1 MADVPCT
8 ARLFLDF
15 DGEPEAARVAHSLE
29 PDNEGFVATTVR
41 GRRIEASM
49 EAKSIDSLLH
59 TLDDYLA
66 CLGVAEGM
74 KGPVKPS

>member
-1 MADVPCT
+1 MADVRCT

-15 DGEPEAARVAHSLE
+15 DGEPEASRVACSLE
-29 PDNEGFVATTVR
+29 PDNEGFVSTNLR
-41 GRRIEASM
+41 GKTIEARM
-49 EAKSIDSLLH
+49 EARSIEALLH

-74 KGPVKPS
+74 KGPAKQS